1 MTENGSIKSKF
12 ITKTY
17 QNGPKFDIKV
27 DLTTYMLQPVGTR
40 VIYDLSNRE
49 MYKDESK
56 ENKISMFLLLMSSGI
71 TLLIIS
77 LLRVALWR

>member
-1 MTENGSIKSKF
+1 MILERYIGEIVDINPNF
-12 ITKTY
+12 HEV
-17 QNGPKFDIKV
+17 DIKV

-40 VIYDLSNRE
+40 VIYNLSNRE

-56 ENKISMFLLLMSSGI
+56 ENKITIFLLLMTSGI

-77 LLRVALWR
+77 LLKFALWR

>member
-17 QNGPKFDIKV
+17 TNGPKFDIKV

-40 VIYDLSNRE
+40 VIYNLSNRE
-49 MYKDESK
+49 MYMDESK
-56 ENKISMFLLLMSSGI
+56 ENKISMFHLF
-71 TLLIIS
+71 LINS
-77 LLRVALWR
+77 LL